1 MWPLLLSE
9 FLLEIRWLSL
19 FINVYAYL
27 KSSTKSWFFLCSC
40 SIMEMEEEY
49 TRKPNWLELPKDITM
64 NILQRL
70 DTLEIVTSA
79 SVVCPRWWK
88 ICKDPLMW
96 RTIDMMTNIS
106 LSYSD
111 FDYCSRLQKICSYA
125 VDRSCGHL
133 KDISIMR
140 FGTNDLLRHIANR

>member
-1 MWPLLLSE
+1 
-9 FLLEIRWLSL
+9 
-19 FINVYAYL
+19 
-27 KSSTKSWFFLCSC
+27 
-40 SIMEMEEEY
+40 MEMEEEY